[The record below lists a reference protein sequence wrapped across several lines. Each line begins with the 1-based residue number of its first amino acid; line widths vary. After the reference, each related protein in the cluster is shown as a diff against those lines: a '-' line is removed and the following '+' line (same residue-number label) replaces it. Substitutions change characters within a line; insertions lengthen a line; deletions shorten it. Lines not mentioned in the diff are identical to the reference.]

1 MQTFT
6 QLYTMAADNCGIS
19 IATSSQSLINIKAHI
34 NYSLR
39 KFKNASRRYYTK
51 KTVTTNLVASQ
62 QGYTFPADMVRIT
75 TVRATSGGLTLP
87 VTMVDSEE
95 LWNRI
100 NLVPAMT
107 VGIPTQGFVDS
118 RNVLQ
123 LYPIPSSNI
132 TNGLIVTYESRMRD
146 MSLDDITPTINVT
159 VNSTAVV
166 ANTGT
171 PFTQNHIGM
180 WLSVTDGSD
189 GNWYPITGFTDTTH
203 ITLENYYQGP
213 SKTGVACL
221 IGSAPDIPEDFHM
234 ALVDYACY
242 RYFLKRKD
250 KDTAASYK
258 SLYDESLKDYKAIYA
273 AKTTGLTQEDLNPYT
288 YNLFNL
294 PPQNV
299 TA

>member
-1 MQTFT
+1 MQTFN
-6 QLYTMAADNCGIS
+6 QLYVRAAGDCGIS
-19 IATSSQSLINIKAHI
+19 TTTASASLTNIKQDI
-34 NYSLR
+34 NYALR
-39 KFKNASRRYYTK
+39 QFKNASRRYYTK
-51 KTVTTNLVASQ
+51 KTVMTNLVANQ

-75 TVRATSGGLTLP
+75 TVRVTSGGLTLP

-132 TNGLIVTYESRMRD
+132 TNGIIVTYESRQKD
-146 MSLDDITPTINVT
+146 MTLDDITPSLNVT
-159 VNSTAVV
+159 TNNAGIV

-171 PFTQNHIGM
+171 PFTQNMIGM

-189 GNWYPITGFTDTTH
+189 GNWYQIVGYTDTTH

-213 SKTGVACL
+213 TKTGVASI
-221 IGSAPDIPEDFHM
+221 IGSAPDIPEDFHL
-234 ALVDYACY
+234 ALSDFACY

-250 KDTAASYK
+250 KDTAASFN
-258 SLYDESLKDYKAIYA
+258 SLYLKALQDYKAIYA
-273 AKTTGLTQEDLNPYT
+273 AKTTGFTQNDLTPYQ
-288 YNLFNL
+288 YNLFGL